1 MQNII
6 RAMEQANKD
15 QIDRGMQ
22 WYDTARAWS
31 QWCSNEFGLNIQQV
45 ASMIAVM
52 SPRNRWEWNL
62 QDVINLLNAIRSGRD
77 ARLVPCHS
85 FNCNKYKAIA
95 IARGEAYEIKSKK
108 VGAFIDNITD
118 PCSARVTVDVWA
130 YRVYLGDYTL
140 PVISIAPKLYDHIE
154 AQYLEVA
161 RLYDLRGYQLQ
172 AITWSVARDTGHQFN
187 EIVPDQSFIEGRK

>member
-1 MQNII
+1 MHNVI
-6 RAMEQANKD
+6 RAMELASKD

-22 WYDTARAWS
+22 WYSNARAWS
-31 QWCSNEFGLNIQQV
+31 QWCSDEFHDLGLTTRQI

-62 QDVINLLNAIRSGRD
+62 QDVINLLNAIRSGGDPRI
-77 ARLVPCHS
+77 VPCHS
-85 FNCNKYKAIA
+85 FNSNKYKAIA

-130 YRVYLGDYTL
+130 YRVYLGDYKL
-140 PVISIAPKLYDHIE
+140 QVVKLAPKLYDHIE

-161 RLYDLRGYQLQ
+161 RLYDIRGYELQ
-172 AITWSVARDTGHQFN
+172 AITWSVARDTGARFD
-187 EIVPDQSFIEGRK
+187 EVVPDQSFIR